1 MRKHV
6 AFVMAVIAL
15 AAAGCGGGGSVPATD
30 TATTPAV
37 TEPAPEPTTEP
48 AASPSADP
56 AALVA
61 SADRYGPCLADLGV
75 TDIPTTGP
83 GPSGNLVVTVETP
96 EGQTL
101 TWNVGVSNTGNLLT
115 APADEQTTAA
125 LESVGC

>member
-1 MRKHV
+1 MPKRIL
-6 AFVMAVIAL
+6 AAVTVTAL
-15 AAAGCGGGGSVPATD
+15 AAAGCGGGSEPATD

-37 TEPAPEPTTEP
+37 TEPAIESTTEP
-48 AASPSADP
+48 AASPSVDP

-75 TDIPTTGP
+75 TDIPTTDP

-101 TWNVGVSNTGNLLT
+101 TWNVGVSNTGNVLT

-125 LESVGC
+125 LERVGC